1 MGINFNYLLKNE
13 KTTLSLTY
21 QVTEKLSL
29 SPGYTFSQRENS
41 PPVRTTNNHLT
52 WLMLTYSYPIHYQ
65 K

>member
-29 SPGYTFSQRENS
+29 SPGYTFSQLQNS
-41 PPVRTTNNHLT
+41 PSVRTTNNHLT